1 MLRILLALILLSAC
15 APSDR
20 NLRLYNDQTGITRTV
35 SRDTEM
41 FRDGRDH
48 INARAIIL
56 EKAGQTRYHLSL
68 SVLRGGPNGPRL
80 LALSENEKSLCYQ
93 SHDHL
98 STNCIDRRHKAE
110 ISAITLDQSAFLRAA
125 SDGMNIDIDGTRRN
139 YRAQVPVY
147 IFASALA
154 EQAP

>member
-1 MLRILLALILLSAC
+1 MLRILLALILLSAYT
-15 APSDR
+15 PSDR

-41 FRDGRDH
+41 FRDGRNH
-48 INARAIIL
+48 FNARAIIL

-68 SVLRGGPNGPRL
+68 SVVRGGPNDPRL

-93 SHDHL
+93 SYDRL
-98 STNCIDRRHKAE
+98 STDCIDRRHKAE

>member
-41 FRDGRDH
+41 FRDGRNH

-93 SHDHL
+93 SHDRYL
-98 STNCIDRRHKAE
+98 LIASTGVIRPRSVQSLWTNRHSYGPRPMA
-110 ISAITLDQSAFLRAA
+110 
-125 SDGMNIDIDGTRRN
+125 
-139 YRAQVPVY
+139 
-147 IFASALA
+147 
-154 EQAP
+154 